1 MMMAKKVQKE
11 EEEIVIDYKTLNQIY
26 PEVQYSSGGL
36 DAGSMSSKRLNLV
49 IIGHVDSGKSTL
61 MGHLLFK
68 MGRVDKQEM
77 HRVEKLSEQY
87 GKSSFKFA
95 YLLDQEEEERKRGVT
110 IDVGQTFLRLRAG
123 SSSFQM
129 LLVTKTLSLI

>member
-1 MMMAKKVQKE
+1 MVDHK
-11 EEEIVIDYKTLNQIY
+11 ILNQIY
-26 PEVQYSSGGL
+26 PEVTYS
-36 DAGSMSSKRLNLV
+36 AGTTDPIEVAQQANRLNLV

-77 HRVEKLSEQY
+77 HKVEKLSEAY

-95 YLLDQEEEERKRGVT
+95 YLLD
-110 IDVGQTFLRLRAG
+110 
-123 SSSFQM
+123 
-129 LLVTKTLSLI
+129 